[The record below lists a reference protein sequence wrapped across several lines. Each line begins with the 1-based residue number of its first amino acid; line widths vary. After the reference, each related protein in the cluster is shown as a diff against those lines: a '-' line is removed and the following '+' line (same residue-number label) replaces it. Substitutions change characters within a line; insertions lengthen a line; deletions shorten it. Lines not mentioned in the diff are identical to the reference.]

1 MALRY
6 TTTIDID
13 AAPERVWQ
21 VLTDRDWYAEG
32 DNGVVRLEGS
42 LAQGQRVKV
51 FAEVSPGRAFPV
63 DVREFDAPTRM
74 VWGSG
79 MPLGLFSGE
88 RVFRIDPA
96 ERGVRFVMTEEF
108 SGLLLPLI
116 SRTMPDLQPSFDQ
129 FAAGLKAA
137 AEQPAG

>member
-6 TTTIDID
+6 ETAIDID

-21 VLTDRDWYAEG
+21 VLTDPEWYAEG
-32 DNGVVRLEGS
+32 NNGVVRLEGS
-42 LAQGQRVKV
+42 LALGERVTV
-51 FAEVSPGRAFPV
+51 YSEVSPGRAFPV
-63 DVREFDAPTRM
+63 AVRVLDAPQRM

-88 RVFRIDPA
+88 REFRLDPA
-96 ERGVRFVMTEEF
+96 DGGVRFVMTEEF

-116 SRTMPDLQPSFDQ
+116 GRTMPDLQPSFDH